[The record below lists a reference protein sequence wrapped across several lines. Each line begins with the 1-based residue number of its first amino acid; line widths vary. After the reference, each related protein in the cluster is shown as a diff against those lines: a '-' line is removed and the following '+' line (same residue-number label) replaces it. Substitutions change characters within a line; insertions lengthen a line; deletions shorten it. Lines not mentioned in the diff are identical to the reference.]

1 MELRR
6 KRMKINRR
14 QALAL
19 SGGAAVFAMVGFQ
32 ASLANASTDETE
44 KSIME
49 FTGGK
54 TPEAGK
60 ITLTAPEIAENG
72 NTVPIAVNVESAMS
86 GDDLVQSVIILAD
99 GNPNPAVATF
109 NFTEASGAAAATTRM
124 RLAKTQN
131 VIAVAKMADGSVFM
145 DKKQVK
151 VTIGGCGG

>member
-1 MELRR
+1 
-6 KRMKINRR
+6 MKMNRR
-14 QALAL
+14 EALAL
-19 SGGAAVFAMVGFQ
+19 SGGAAVFAMLGLQVSSAF
-32 ASLANASTDETE
+32 ASTDETE

-72 NTVPIAVNVESAMS
+72 NTVPVAVSVESAMS
-86 GDDLVQSVIILAD
+86 GEDLVQSVIILAD

-109 NFTEASGAAAATTRM
+109 NFTEASGVAGATTRM

-131 VIAVAKMADGSVFM
+131 VIAIAKMADGSVFM